1 MFLCRT
7 SRKRSEAVSGRQGRR
22 LAPRMAACRGVSAG
36 FQWQCVRFMMPCCV
50 TRPDGTF
57 APIYFKYFKGGFHGP
72 NCLGMFL
79 GRAKLEVSEAPS
91 TKYTHI
97 SSDLP
102 WRGRGW
108 FTSARK
114 EGISFSVMQKVGNTL
129 LLLPVFIYSLYRK
142 EEKRTLKKKKVLFFF
157 NEQFGRMLSSN
168 SVLLQSF
175 FLQNL

>member
-1 MFLCRT
+1 
-7 SRKRSEAVSGRQGRR
+7 
-22 LAPRMAACRGVSAG
+22 
-36 FQWQCVRFMMPCCV
+36 MPCCV

-129 LLLPVFIYSLYRK
+129 LLLPVFIYSLCRK
-142 EEKRTLKKKKVLFFF
+142 EEKRTLKKKKFYFSLMSSLVECYHLIQFFYKA
-157 NEQFGRMLSSN
+157 
-168 SVLLQSF
+168 SF
-175 FLQNL
+175 YRTCNAREWKREPANPPTSPRRFTMECIHTCCHSADCRAQQMY